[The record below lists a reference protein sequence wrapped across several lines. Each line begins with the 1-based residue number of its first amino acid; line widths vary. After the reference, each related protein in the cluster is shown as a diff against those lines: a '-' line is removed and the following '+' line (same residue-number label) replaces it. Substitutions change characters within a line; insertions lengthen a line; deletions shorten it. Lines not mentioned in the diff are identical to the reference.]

1 MRRGRHLITALATLC
16 FMATGCA
23 RLGLA
28 EPSPA
33 RSSPDPATAVAL
45 SVLSDAVYLVDPSTG
60 ASQQVAS
67 GFQNFQAGYAA
78 WSPGHR
84 LLAFGE
90 GGIVVLDPR
99 TDERRV
105 GAVGPSF
112 SMPAW
117 NGDGTQLAYGD
128 GTALYVSVLGST
140 RPASLRLPA
149 TLAPFD
155 MDWAPGSII
164 AFEGLQLDCEHG
176 AGCTSTDRS
185 DIWTIRP
192 DGTGLHR
199 LTRIGGARSPKW
211 SPDHSS
217 LLFIRRYPGSKVA
230 RSELWVVKADGTGVR
245 LLTSA
250 TDVLAAD
257 WSPDGT
263 RIALVREGS
272 EPNTLQLWIVSADG
286 SAARPVGDAVTGS
299 ASTVSW

>member
-1 MRRGRHLITALATLC
+1 MLGALA
-16 FMATGCA
+16 
-23 RLGLA
+23 RW
-28 EPSPA
+28 
-33 RSSPDPATAVAL
+33 
-45 SVLSDAVYLVDPSTG
+45 
-60 ASQQVAS
+60 AS
-67 GFQNFQAGYAA
+67 
-78 WSPGHR
+78 
-84 LLAFGE
+84 
-90 GGIVVLDPR
+90 
-99 TDERRV
+99 
-105 GAVGPSF
+105 
-112 SMPAW
+112 
-117 NGDGTQLAYGD
+117 
-128 GTALYVSVLGST
+128 ST
-140 RPASLRLPA
+140 RLPDW
-149 TLAPFD
+149 TLEAIL
-155 MDWAPGSII
+155 W
-164 AFEGLQLDCEHG
+164 EL
-176 AGCTSTDRS
+176 TDQP
-185 DIWTIRP
+185 P